1 MNRLLKKL
9 EKIGSDPKIT
19 AKAVGLRYSL
29 KSDKGFYRKRRAN
42 GFTYK
47 DETGATVKDKDVL
60 ERIKKLVIPPAWQE
74 VWISP
79 HENGHLQ
86 VTGIDIKGR
95 KQYRYHPDWNK
106 IRNQSKFFRLRR
118 FALALPHIREQV
130 DKDLNRKGL
139 PYEKVVALVVKLIEL
154 TNIRIGNDAYKK
166 LYGSFGLT
174 TLRDKHVKFDGATV
188 LFDFVGKK
196 GVKHKIKLQS
206 RRMANLVKKCQD
218 IPGQELFQYLDDD
231 GNRHTIGSGDI
242 NSYLKEISGEDFT
255 AKDFRAWAGSLN
267 ALCAFQEI
275 GEYQNITDF
284 KHKVVAVLDT
294 VAGKLGNTRT
304 VCKKYYVHPTVIA
317 AYENG
322 SLWKYEV
329 TETNNTGELNPQEK
343 TLLELLSTEAIAEVI
358 A

>member
-1 MNRLLKKL
+1 MNRLQKKL

-29 KSDKGFYRKRRAN
+29 KSDKGYYRKRKGS
-42 GFTYK
+42 GFSYV
-47 DETGATVKDKDVL
+47 DEAGKTVKDKDAL
-60 ERIKKLVIPPAWQE
+60 ERIKTLVIPPAWKD

-79 HENGHLQ
+79 FENGHLQ
-86 VTGIDIKGR
+86 VTGIDAKGR
-95 KQYRYHPDWNK
+95 KQYRYHPNWNK

-118 FALALPHIREQV
+118 FAEALPHIREQV

-139 PYEKVVALVVKLIEL
+139 PYEKVIALVVKLIEL

-188 LFDFVGKK
+188 NFEFVGKK

-206 RRMANLVKKCQD
+206 RRMANLVKKCRD

-231 GNRHTIGSGDI
+231 GKRHTIGSGDV
-242 NSYLKEISGEDFT
+242 NSYIKEISGEGFT

-267 ALCAFQEI
+267 ALCAFHDC
-275 GEYQNITDF
+275 GEFTSDTDC
-284 KHKVVAVLDT
+284 KKKIVAVLDS
-294 VAGKLGNTRT
+294 VAEKLGNTRT
-304 VCKKYYVHPTVIA
+304 VCRKYYVHPTVIA
-317 AYENG
+317 AYESG
-322 SLWKYEV
+322 SIAKYKCDDEPI
-329 TETNNTGELNPQEK
+329 NGELNAQEK
-343 TLLELLSTEAIAEVI
+343 SLLQLLTNEAIAEVV